1 MFQHHMHKRERNTRS
16 KLSQLKQCDMNWEQK
31 SLIPIARPHSL
42 GLCQG
47 RQKLAKPLSFCQ
59 NCFFQNYLRDPT
71 YGSTILAA
79 LEEYFIKQILSQ
91 RLLFHL
97 HTHLLFY
104 LSFGGHKRSM
114 YNISNNILVLFQVV
128 L

>member
-1 MFQHHMHKRERNTRS
+1 LGTKIFDSHGFS
-16 KLSQLKQCDMNWEQK
+16 
-31 SLIPIARPHSL
+31 HSL

-47 RQKLAKPLSFCQ
+47 RQKLANHGHFVRILFSQ
-59 NCFFQNYLRDPT
+59 NNSRDPT
-71 YGSTILAA
+71 YGPTILA
-79 LEEYFIKQILSQ
+79 LWKNISLNKILSQ

-104 LSFGGHKRSM
+104 LSFGGHKRSV
-114 YNISNNILVLFQVV
+114 YNISNNILVLFQLV

>member
-1 MFQHHMHKRERNTRS
+1 MFQHHMHKRERDTRF
-16 KLSQLKQCDMNWEQK
+16 KFSQLKQCDMNWEQK
-31 SLIPIARPHSL
+31 IFDSHGFSNSL

-47 RQKLAKPLSFCQ
+47 RQKLANHGHFVRF
-59 NCFFQNYLRDPT
+59 FFQNYLRDPT
-71 YGSTILAA
+71 YGPTVLADW
-79 LEEYFIKQILSQ
+79 EENFIKQILSQ

-104 LSFGGHKRSM
+104 LSFGGHKRSV
-114 YNISNNILVLFQVV
+114 YNISNNILVLFRLV